1 MIIYSEFFQPS
12 STYPLTQVIDRLVLA
27 YYDSS
32 RYGAA
37 EPFLKLQLNNYKTLY
52 GISDPRAI
60 SITGLLINSLL
71 NTSKYRYV
79 VYTVC
84 NINILE
90 CSLSL
95 SWTIFCKTRHFFV
108 YAYKLRNF
116 LCYFIKF
123 LFSSLTFYSLLL
135 S

>member
-95 SWTIFCKTRHFFV
+95 S
-108 YAYKLRNF
+108 
-116 LCYFIKF
+116 
-123 LFSSLTFYSLLL
+123 
-135 S
+135 